1 VLAQRQGA
9 KGVLATLWPVA
20 DQSTAIF
27 MQELYRSRQEKHLT
41 KAEALRDSQL
51 ALINGT
57 HKLPKGLKALPA
69 ANNTSKTNAPTF
81 TPNPAK
87 PYAHPYYWAPFI
99 LMGNWL

>member
-1 VLAQRQGA
+1 
-9 KGVLATLWPVA
+9 VLATLWPVA

-27 MQELYRSRQEKHLT
+27 MQELYRSRQADHLT

-57 HKLPKGLKALPA
+57 HKSSKSLKTLTLVK
-69 ANNTSKTNAPTF
+69 NVSSGTAPVF
-81 TPNPAK
+81 TPDPAK